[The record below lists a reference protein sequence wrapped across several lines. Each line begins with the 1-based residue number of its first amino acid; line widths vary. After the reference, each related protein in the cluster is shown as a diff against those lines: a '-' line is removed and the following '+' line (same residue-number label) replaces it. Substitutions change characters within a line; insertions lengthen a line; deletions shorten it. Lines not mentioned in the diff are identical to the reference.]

1 MLLKLPNELIY
12 EILYFLPNYDLI
24 ETIPLL
30 NKKINQIFKVSFFQE
45 NILFRHH
52 PLTFNQ
58 QDNYCHYCNIN
69 LYVIDEKL
77 SYVQCKHNSD
87 T

>member
-24 ETIPLL
+24 ENIPLL
-30 NKKINQIFKVSFFQE
+30 NKKCQQLFRVSFFQE
-45 NILFRHH
+45 HILYRYH

-77 SYVQCKHNSD
+77 SYFQCKHNSD